1 MICSVKEAKR
11 LMEHMNENDLIA
23 LNVINRKTYIHEIP
37 KKIKKKNGEKLIERA
52 DNIDYQDNDYFGTL
66 SLYGV
71 LQEEVIIHNILFP
84 QLE

>member
-71 LQEEVIIHNILFP
+71 LQEKDIIHNILFP

>member
-23 LNVINRKTYIHEIP
+23 LNVINRKTYIHEVP

-71 LQEEVIIHNILFP
+71 LQEKDIIHNILFP

>member
-71 LQEEVIIHNILFP
+71 LQEEDIIHNILFP